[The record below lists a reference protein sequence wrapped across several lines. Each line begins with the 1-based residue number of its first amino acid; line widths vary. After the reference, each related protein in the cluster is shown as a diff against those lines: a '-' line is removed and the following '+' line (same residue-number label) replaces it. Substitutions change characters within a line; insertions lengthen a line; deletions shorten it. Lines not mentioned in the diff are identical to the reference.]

1 MHCFQFMRYL
11 PLLVLSWTVLL
22 FSCENDIAEIEALSA
37 NLNTEVETAKDV
49 EILYSDSAQVR
60 VKIAGPTMLYH
71 LDKRDPRQEF
81 IDGVKVDFFDA
92 EGTVTSKLTAKYAI
106 RLENKNEVIVRDSV
120 VWQSIEKEK
129 IETEEL
135 IWQENK
141 ERIYTDRFV
150 VITRPDE
157 IVYGHGLEASQDFSY
172 SRINAIQGRIKVD
185 NQDEPPAPNPTQQ
198 PQPQ

>member
-1 MHCFQFMRYL
+1 MIRFLRITG
-11 PLLVLSWTVLL
+11 LLLFL
-22 FSCENDIAEIEALSA
+22 FSCENDLAEVEALISK
-37 NLNTEVETAKDV
+37 LNTEVETAKEV

-60 VKIAGPTMLYH
+60 VKIAGPTMLYY
-71 LDKRDPRQEF
+71 LDKREPRQEF

-92 EGTVTSKLTAKYAI
+92 EGNSTSQLTAKYAI
-106 RLENKNEVIVRDSV
+106 RFENKNEVIVRDSV
-120 VWQSIEKEK
+120 VWQSVENEK

-157 IVYGHGLEASQDFSY
+157 IVYGHGFEANQDFSY

-185 NQDEPPAPNPTQQ
+185 NPTEEEKKPTDNQQ
-198 PQPQ
+198 QVQ

>member
-1 MHCFQFMRYL
+1 MRHL
-11 PLLVLSWTVLL
+11 ILLGFLFLF
-22 FSCENDIAEIEALSA
+22 FSCENNLAEVEALTSK
-37 NLNTEVETAKDV
+37 LNTEVETAKEV

-60 VKIAGPTMLYH
+60 VKIAGPTMLYY
-71 LDKRDPRQEF
+71 LDKKEPRQEF
-81 IDGVKVDFFDA
+81 IDGVRVDFFDA
-92 EGTVTSKLTAKYAI
+92 DGATTSKLTAKYAI
-106 RLENKNEVIVRDSV
+106 RFENKNEVIVRDSV
-120 VWQSIEKEK
+120 VWQSVENEK

-157 IVYGHGLEASQDFSY
+157 IVYGHGFEANQDFSY

-185 NQDEPPAPNPTQQ
+185 DPEEELDKPSPNQ